1 MDTGDRGPGVQHYSQ
16 ACFLLRKPGIS
27 SRHLVLWLVC
37 AFTFFYLSLLITTA
51 SASPLVLPFSL
62 LRHRPC
68 SQKFVCFAKKSA
80 NRQPFLVRTIFLT
93 YSGTPPYGHFGNT
106 VTSLL
111 GPLFLAARQNDHSF
125 SLKKKKNPRQY
136 GHLVNTAK
144 CFWPIGDRINR
155 VPYQNF
161 RNRQLLPNFKG
172 RQFFVRQENP
182 LFIDICPS
190 SGHPPKKT
198 SFN

>member
-1 MDTGDRGPGVQHYSQ
+1 M
-16 ACFLLRKPGIS
+16 
-27 SRHLVLWLVC
+27 
-37 AFTFFYLSLLITTA
+37 
-51 SASPLVLPFSL
+51 
-62 LRHRPC
+62 
-68 SQKFVCFAKKSA
+68 
-80 NRQPFLVRTIFLT
+80 RTIFFT

-111 GPLFLAARQNDHSF
+111 GPLFLAARQHDHSF
-125 SLKKKKNPRQY
+125 SLKIKNSRQY

-198 SFN
+198 SFNWPFWSYEKFRVSYVNKVAKTKNWWLFFVLMRTRPRWDLKGYLNQLITY